1 MTTLAPL
8 PRERAKRIVYIGT
21 PDIAVPPLRA
31 LVAAGFDVE
40 LAITGVDKRRGRG
53 SQTTANPVKTVAIE
67 LGIPVSHDIND
78 VLQLNS
84 DGLLG
89 VVVAFG
95 NIISQKILHHAP
107 MINIHYSALP
117 RWRGA
122 APVERAILS
131 GDATTA
137 VCIIQVAEQLDAGDV
152 LASTPCAIQDDDSVE
167 TLRNRLGQ
175 LALPLLIDI
184 CSNGAKEQISQSGE
198 VVVARKI
205 SPQDLAIH
213 WSSEAEQI
221 LRQIRIGNAFT
232 FYDGKRFKI
241 HEATQSSVNLPIGTI
256 AVRDGNVLVGSRK
269 GSVQL
274 TTVQP
279 EGKPRVLAKDWAR
292 GARLSDTSVFSD
304 R

>member
-21 PDIAVPPLRA
+21 PEIAVPPLRA

-40 LAITGVDKRRGRG
+40 LVVTGVDKRRGRG
-53 SQTTANPVKTVAIE
+53 SQTTANPVKTAAVE

-78 VLQLNS
+78 VLQLDS

-95 NIISQKILHHAP
+95 NIISQKILQHAP

-152 LASTPCAIQDDDSVE
+152 LASSPCVIQEDDSVE

-184 CSNGAKEQISQSGE
+184 CSNGVREQISQTGE

-205 SPQDLAIH
+205 SAQDLAIH
-213 WSSEAEQI
+213 WSSDAEQI
-221 LRQIRIGNAFT
+221 LRQIRVGNAFT
-232 FYDGKRFKI
+232 FFDGKRFKI
-241 HEATQSSVNLPIGTI
+241 HEATQSSVGLPIGTI
-256 AVRDGNVLVGSRK
+256 AIRDGNVLVGSQK

>member
-1 MTTLAPL
+1 VTTLAPL

-21 PDIAVPPLRA
+21 PEIAVPPLRA

-40 LAITGVDKRRGRG
+40 LVVTGVDKRRGRG
-53 SQTTANPVKTVAIE
+53 SQTTANPVKTAAVE

-78 VLQLNS
+78 VLQLDS

-95 NIISQKILHHAP
+95 NIISQKILQHAP

-131 GDATTA
+131 GDPTTA

-152 LASTPCAIQDDDSVE
+152 LASSPCVIQEDDSVE

-184 CSNGAKEQISQSGE
+184 CSNGVREQISQTGE

-205 SPQDLAIH
+205 SAQDLAIH
-213 WSSEAEQI
+213 WSSDAEQI
-221 LRQIRIGNAFT
+221 LRQIRVGNAFT
-232 FYDGKRFKI
+232 FFDGKRFKI
-241 HEATQSSVNLPIGTI
+241 HEATQSSVSLPIGTI
-256 AVRDGNVLVGSRK
+256 AVRDGNVLVGSQK

>member
-1 MTTLAPL
+1 VTPLAPL

-21 PDIAVPPLRA
+21 PEIAVAPLQT
-31 LVAAGFDVE
+31 LVAEGFVIE
-40 LAITGVDKRRGRG
+40 LVVTGVDKRRGRG
-53 SQTTANPVKTVAIE
+53 TETSANPVKAAALA

-78 VLQLNS
+78 VLKLNP

-95 NIISQKILHHAP
+95 NIIAPEILQHVP

-131 GDATTA
+131 GDSTTA
-137 VCIIQVAEQLDAGDV
+137 VCIIQVGELLDAGDV
-152 LASTPCAIQDDDSVE
+152 LATAPCAIGDDDSVVA
-167 TLRNRLGQ
+167 LRGRLGQ

-184 CSNGAKEQISQSGE
+184 CSNGVSSQQAQTGE

-205 SPQDLAIH
+205 TAHDLAID
-213 WSSEAEQI
+213 WSSIPVAI
-221 LRQIRIGNAFT
+221 SRQVRLGNAFT
-232 FYDGKRFKI
+232 FFDGKRFKV
-241 HEATQSSVNLPIGTI
+241 HEVSSASEQLPAGSISVHD
-256 AVRDGNVLVGSRK
+256 ARVLVGARG
-269 GSVQL
+269 GSIQL
-274 TTVQP
+274 VTVQP
-279 EGKPRVLAKDWAR
+279 EGKPRTSASEWAR
-292 GARLSDTSVFSD
+292 GARLSTTSVFSD

>member
-21 PDIAVPPLRA
+21 PEIAVPPLRA

-40 LAITGVDKRRGRG
+40 LVVTGVDKRRGRG
-53 SQTTANPVKTVAIE
+53 SQTTANPVKTAAVE

-78 VLQLNS
+78 VLQLDS

-95 NIISQKILHHAP
+95 NIISQKILQHAP

-152 LASTPCAIQDDDSVE
+152 LASSPCVIQEDDSVE

-184 CSNGAKEQISQSGE
+184 CSNGVREQISQTGE

-205 SPQDLAIH
+205 SAQDLAIH
-213 WSSEAEQI
+213 WSSDAEQI
-221 LRQIRIGNAFT
+221 LRQIRVGNAFT
-232 FYDGKRFKI
+232 FFDGKRFKI
-241 HEATQSSVNLPIGTI
+241 HEATQSSVGLPIGTI
-256 AVRDGNVLVGSRK
+256 AVRDGNVLVGSQK

>member
-21 PDIAVPPLRA
+21 PEIAVPPLRA

-40 LAITGVDKRRGRG
+40 LVVTGVDKRRGRG
-53 SQTTANPVKTVAIE
+53 SQTTANPVKTAAVE

-78 VLQLNS
+78 VLQLDS

-95 NIISQKILHHAP
+95 NIISQKILQHAP

-152 LASTPCAIQDDDSVE
+152 LATSPCVIHEDDSVE

-184 CSNGAKEQISQSGE
+184 CSNGVREQISQTGE

-205 SPQDLAIH
+205 SAQDLAIH
-213 WSSEAEQI
+213 WSSDAEQI
-221 LRQIRIGNAFT
+221 LRQIRVGNAFT
-232 FYDGKRFKI
+232 FFDGKRFKI
-241 HEATQSSVNLPIGTI
+241 HEATQSSVGLPIGTI
-256 AVRDGNVLVGSRK
+256 AVRDGNVLVGSQK
-269 GSVQL
+269 GSIQL

>member
-21 PDIAVPPLRA
+21 PEIAVPPLRA

-40 LAITGVDKRRGRG
+40 LVVTGVDKRRGRG
-53 SQTTANPVKTVAIE
+53 SQTTANPVKTAAVE

-78 VLQLNS
+78 VLQLDS

-95 NIISQKILHHAP
+95 NIISQKILQHAP

-152 LASTPCAIQDDDSVE
+152 LASSPCVIQEDDSVE

-184 CSNGAKEQISQSGE
+184 CSNGVREQISQTGE

-205 SPQDLAIH
+205 SAQDLAIH
-213 WSSEAEQI
+213 WSSDAEQI
-221 LRQIRIGNAFT
+221 LRQIRVGNAFT
-232 FYDGKRFKI
+232 FFDGKRFKI
-241 HEATQSSVNLPIGTI
+241 HEATQSSVSLPIGTI
-256 AVRDGNVLVGSRK
+256 AMRDGNVLVGSQK

>member
-1 MTTLAPL
+1 VTTLAPL

-21 PDIAVPPLRA
+21 PEIAVPPLRA

-40 LAITGVDKRRGRG
+40 LVVTGVDKRRGRG
-53 SQTTANPVKTVAIE
+53 SQTTANPVKTAAVE

-78 VLQLNS
+78 VLQLDS

-95 NIISQKILHHAP
+95 NIISQKILQHAP

-152 LASTPCAIQDDDSVE
+152 LASSPCVIQEDDSVE

-184 CSNGAKEQISQSGE
+184 CSNGVREQISQTGE

-205 SPQDLAIH
+205 SAQDLAIH
-213 WSSEAEQI
+213 WSSDAEQI
-221 LRQIRIGNAFT
+221 LRQIRVGNAFT
-232 FYDGKRFKI
+232 FFDGKRFKI
-241 HEATQSSVNLPIGTI
+241 HEATQSSVILPIGTI
-256 AVRDGNVLVGSRK
+256 AVRDGNVLVGSQK

>member
-1 MTTLAPL
+1 VTTLAPL

-21 PDIAVPPLRA
+21 PEIAVPPLRA

-40 LAITGVDKRRGRG
+40 LVVTGVDKRRGRG
-53 SQTTANPVKTVAIE
+53 SQTTANPVKTAAVE

-78 VLQLNS
+78 VLQLDS

-95 NIISQKILHHAP
+95 NIISQKILQHAP

-152 LASTPCAIQDDDSVE
+152 LATSPCVIQEDDSVE

-184 CSNGAKEQISQSGE
+184 CSNGVREQISQTGE

-205 SPQDLAIH
+205 SAQDLAIH
-213 WSSEAEQI
+213 WSSDAEQI
-221 LRQIRIGNAFT
+221 LRQIRVGNAFT
-232 FYDGKRFKI
+232 FFDGKRFKI
-241 HEATQSSVNLPIGTI
+241 HEATQSSVSLPIGTI
-256 AVRDGNVLVGSRK
+256 AVRDGNVLVGSQK

>member
-21 PDIAVPPLRA
+21 PEIAVPPLRA

-40 LAITGVDKRRGRG
+40 LVVTGVDKRRGRG
-53 SQTTANPVKTVAIE
+53 SQTTANPVKTAAVE

-78 VLQLNS
+78 VLQLDS

-95 NIISQKILHHAP
+95 NIISQKILQHAP

-131 GDATTA
+131 GDSTTA

-152 LASTPCAIQDDDSVE
+152 LASSPCVIQEDDSVE

-184 CSNGAKEQISQSGE
+184 CSNGVREQISQTGE

-205 SPQDLAIH
+205 SAQDLAIH
-213 WSSEAEQI
+213 WSSDAEQI
-221 LRQIRIGNAFT
+221 LRQIRVGNAFT
-232 FYDGKRFKI
+232 FFDGKRFKI

-256 AVRDGNVLVGSRK
+256 AVRDGNVLVGSQK

>member
-1 MTTLAPL
+1 MTSLAPL

-21 PDIAVPPLRA
+21 PEIAVAPLQT
-31 LVAAGFDVE
+31 LVAEGFVIE
-40 LAITGVDKRRGRG
+40 LVVTGVDKRRGRG
-53 SQTTANPVKTVAIE
+53 TETSANPVKAAALA

-78 VLQLNS
+78 VLKLNP

-95 NIISQKILHHAP
+95 NIIAPEILQHVP

-131 GDATTA
+131 GDSTTA
-137 VCIIQVAEQLDAGDV
+137 VCIIQVGELLDAGDV
-152 LASTPCAIQDDDSVE
+152 LATAPCAIGDDDSVVA
-167 TLRNRLGQ
+167 LRGRLGQ

-184 CSNGAKEQISQSGE
+184 CSNGVSSQQAQTGE

-205 SPQDLAIH
+205 TAHDLAID
-213 WSSEAEQI
+213 WSSSPVAI
-221 LRQIRIGNAFT
+221 SRQVRLGNAFT
-232 FYDGKRFKI
+232 FFDGKRFKV
-241 HEATQSSVNLPIGTI
+241 HEVSSASEQLPAGSISVHD
-256 AVRDGNVLVGSRK
+256 ARVLVGALG
-269 GSVQL
+269 GSIQL
-274 TTVQP
+274 VTVQP
-279 EGKPRVLAKDWAR
+279 EGKPRTSASEWAR
-292 GARLSDTSVFSD
+292 GARLSTTSVFSD

>member
-21 PDIAVPPLRA
+21 PEIAVPPLRA

-40 LAITGVDKRRGRG
+40 LVVTGVDKRRGRG
-53 SQTTANPVKTVAIE
+53 SQTTANPVKTSAVE

-78 VLQLNS
+78 VLQLDS

-95 NIISQKILHHAP
+95 NIISQKILQHAP

-152 LASTPCAIQDDDSVE
+152 LASSPCVIQEDDSVE

-184 CSNGAKEQISQSGE
+184 CSNGVREQISQTGE

-205 SPQDLAIH
+205 SAQDLAIH
-213 WSSEAEQI
+213 WSSDAEQI
-221 LRQIRIGNAFT
+221 LRQIRVGNAFT
-232 FYDGKRFKI
+232 FFDGKRFKI
-241 HEATQSSVNLPIGTI
+241 HEATQSSVSLPIGTI
-256 AVRDGNVLVGSRK
+256 AVRDGNVLVGSQK

>member
-21 PDIAVPPLRA
+21 PEIAVPPLRA

-40 LAITGVDKRRGRG
+40 LVVTGVDKRRGRG
-53 SQTTANPVKTVAIE
+53 SQTTANPVKTAAVD

-78 VLQLNS
+78 VLQLDS

-95 NIISQKILHHAP
+95 NIISQKILQHAP

-152 LASTPCAIQDDDSVE
+152 LASSPCVIQEDDSVE

-184 CSNGAKEQISQSGE
+184 CSNGVREQISQTGE

-205 SPQDLAIH
+205 SAQDLAIH
-213 WSSEAEQI
+213 WSSDAEQI
-221 LRQIRIGNAFT
+221 LRQIRVGNAFT
-232 FYDGKRFKI
+232 FFDGKRFKI
-241 HEATQSSVNLPIGTI
+241 HEATQSSVSLPIGTI
-256 AVRDGNVLVGSRK
+256 AVRDGNVLVGSQK